1 MKEFRHGLINRNL
14 KYSFTKHTN
23 EYHHQMTTLPA
34 FKVEVEGKCRVDFV
48 RLLTEC
54 EKNRSLPENR
64 LRNSKIVYGRNKL
77 VIYQPKVD
85 RV

>member
-23 EYHHQMTTLPA
+23 EYHHQMTNLPA

-48 RLLTEC
+48 RLLTE
-54 EKNRSLPENR
+54 SQ
-64 LRNSKIVYGRNKL
+64 KI
-77 VIYQPKVD
+77 
-85 RV
+85 

>member
-1 MKEFRHGLINRNL
+1 MKRNALTERTGRTYFGQTGRSIHARMKEFRHGLTNRNL

-48 RLLTEC
+48 RLLTE
-54 EKNRSLPENR
+54 SQ
-64 LRNSKIVYGRNKL
+64 KI
-77 VIYQPKVD
+77 
-85 RV
+85 